1 MLIIGFEIGLD
12 RMRKYLSIAVAV
24 ERLVALYWPQRYYTA
39 NHSHI
44 MQYVFKIGLIW
55 SILDA
60 LAMISEDDLNKV
72 RNFKIKTLD
81 QRE

>member
-1 MLIIGFEIGLD
+1 MIIGFEIGLD